1 MNKLT
6 ERTITM
12 LTTKNKNQPSKSRGT
27 FANST
32 HDMNLIDIDK
42 HMPDINDLFKR
53 TVIVTAF
60 SENHLFEAKG
70 MIASSQKH
78 MPQNKIVVY
87 DLGLTPA
94 TKAKVRWD
102 VGLYGS
108 LCYTRIG
115 RPYIVEQYTWY
126 RSGLCHSGVTNEN
139 GVYT

>member
-12 LTTKNKNQPSKSRGT
+12 LTTKNKNKPNKSRGT

-32 HDMNLIDIDK
+32 HDTNLIDIDK

-78 MPQNKIVVY
+78 MPQNKIVIY

-94 TKAKVRWD
+94 TKAKVR
-102 VGLYGS
+102 
-108 LCYTRIG
+108 
-115 RPYIVEQYTWY
+115 
-126 RSGLCHSGVTNEN
+126 
-139 GVYT
+139 